1 MTLRQKVS
9 QGMLW
14 EGGAMVAGR
23 ALSLV
28 VTLLMARLLAPSSFG
43 LVSIATL
50 AINSLVF
57 FQELGFGA
65 ALIYRQGDVTK
76 ASQTAHWT
84 IVVSSLALYAVAFA
98 AAPLVAAFFRTPE
111 VTSVL
116 RVLALTIV
124 ISSLSRV
131 PFSLLYK
138 EMDFRKKVLPEFLA
152 SLGGNLVALGL
163 VVAGAG
169 VWGLVW
175 GQVADSVLRT
185 GLVYLV
191 HPWRPRLEFDRRLFR
206 QLFGYGKHVTASQ
219 VLIFGITNI
228 DDLFVGRML
237 GDTALGH
244 YGMAYRISNLPA
256 TNITR
261 LVSRVTFPAFSVL
274 QSERERMRQIYFEVV
289 RYVSLLAVPIAVATV
304 VFAHD
309 FVYAVLNEQWA
320 PAIVP
325 MQWLAVYGLLR
336 SVAANMGNV
345 FQAGGKPQ
353 WLSGIAAWRLA
364 TMAVLLYP
372 AIRLGGVVG
381 VCVLSAAVA
390 LVDFFISGAL
400 SNRILEARMAAY
412 GRLLA
417 PLLLMAGLGGALGLG
432 LTRGLMALGLWD
444 VAALLAGGAL
454 MVAVYAGLLYWR
466 DADLRRQVQRAV
478 GYWRQR
484 KPRTA

>member
-1 MTLRQKVS
+1 MSVRRRVS

-28 VTLLMARLLAPSSFG
+28 VTLVLARLLTPSSFG

-65 ALIYRQGDVTK
+65 ALIYRQGDVSK
-76 ASQTAHWT
+76 AAQTAHWT
-84 IVVSSLALYAVAFA
+84 IVASSLLLYALAFA
-98 AAPLVAAFFRTPE
+98 GAPLVADFFHTPE
-111 VTSVL
+111 VTGVL
-116 RVLALTIV
+116 RVLALTMV
-124 ISSLSRV
+124 ISSLGRV

-152 SLGGNLVALGL
+152 SLGGNLAALVL

-185 GLVYLV
+185 GLVYLA
-191 HPWRPRLEFDRRLFR
+191 HPWRPRLEFDRDLFR
-206 QLFGYGKHVTASQ
+206 QLFGYGKHITASQ

-261 LVSRVTFPAFSVL
+261 LVSRVTFPAFSML
-274 QSERERMRQIYFEVV
+274 QSEQDRMRQVYFEVV
-289 RYVSLLAVPIAVATV
+289 RYVSILAVPIAVATV
-304 VFAHD
+304 AFAHD
-309 FVYAVLNEQWA
+309 FVYAVLNEPWA
-320 PAIVP
+320 PTIVP

-353 WLSGIAAWRLA
+353 WLTGIAAWRLA
-364 TMAVLLYP
+364 TMALLLYP
-372 AIRLGGVVG
+372 AIKLGGVGG
-381 VCVLSAAVA
+381 VCVLSAAVS
-390 LVDFFISGAL
+390 LVDFFISAAL
-400 SNRILEARMAAY
+400 SNRILDASMALY

-417 PLLLMAGLGGALGLG
+417 PLLLMAGLGAALGLG

-444 VAALLAGGAL
+444 VLALVAGGGL
-454 MVAVYAGLLYWR
+454 MAAVYAGLLYWR
-466 DADLRRQVQRAV
+466 DAALRHQVQRAV
-478 GYWRQR
+478 SAWRRR
-484 KPRTA
+484 KLRTA